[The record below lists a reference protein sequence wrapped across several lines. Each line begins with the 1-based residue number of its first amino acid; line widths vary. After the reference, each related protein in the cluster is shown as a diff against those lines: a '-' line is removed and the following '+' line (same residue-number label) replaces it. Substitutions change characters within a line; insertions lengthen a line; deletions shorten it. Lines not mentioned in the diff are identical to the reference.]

1 MTGRRDANPV
11 SGKLCDVPMSADNV
25 TRLVPPLI
33 ALQFAAFGWRINR
46 EISVGD
52 ANRKTWLPLPD
63 AINIASML
71 TVVAFLVIIPLS
83 SDAFERI
90 SRGVLAAGYLLLA
103 FHPITMAAHYRLFSK
118 GGRSIYTQRGKDYP
132 YATGQEVFML
142 ILSLALAGTAAWYS
156 AR

>member
-1 MTGRRDANPV
+1 MARCHDGPLIG
-11 SGKLCDVPMSADNV
+11 GKLCDAMPMSADNV

-63 AINIASML
+63 VVNISSML
-71 TVVAFLVIIPLS
+71 TVVAFLVIIPLA

-103 FHPITMAAHYRLFSK
+103 FHPTTMAAHYRLFSK
-118 GGRSIYTQRGKDYP
+118 GRSIYTQRGQDYP
-132 YATGQEVFML
+132 YATGQEIFML
-142 ILSLALAGTAAWYS
+142 VLSLALAGAVAWYS